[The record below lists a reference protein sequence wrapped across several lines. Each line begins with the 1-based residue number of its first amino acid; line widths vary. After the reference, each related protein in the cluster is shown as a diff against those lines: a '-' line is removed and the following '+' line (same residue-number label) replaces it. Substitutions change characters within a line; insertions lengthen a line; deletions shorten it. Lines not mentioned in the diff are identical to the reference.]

1 MNDSSV
7 ILKFKFQENMKP
19 IFFLILLKK
28 CVFIGNLVRFIY
40 RESFNGGVELL
51 VYKKIII

>member
-19 IFFLILLKK
+19 IFLF
-28 CVFIGNLVRFIY
+28 FIGNLVRFIY